1 MMAKKRK
8 ILAIC
13 NTPFQIVIAS
23 HILHTYYKDSEV
35 DILVSDGIRGGE
47 QLADNARKTNAFR
60 RVLYIHNRKT
70 FLTEKGWMAKIRY
83 ARGRAGEVIR
93 CHQLARTLANER
105 YDELLFTNISI
116 LTKLLTTSLLR
127 VNPQC
132 KICIFEEGMI
142 TYTQTYAAGDA
153 PHSLYRRLCDREGLL
168 AKVSRVYLRHPEFL
182 RWDVGRAQI
191 FTLPPINPNDW
202 ELISMLNKIFDYEH
216 CPDRYDRRIIFFE
229 ESHNFEGFNVPDVDI
244 VNRMA
249 EKVGKENIMIKIHP
263 RNPVNRFAE
272 LGYKTNKDTAVPW
285 EIIMLNEH
293 FSDTIFVTI
302 SSGAVVAPYLY
313 LDMQSRCYSLLN
325 CLEHRP
331 GYMNGDLGD
340 IMNQLYASSP
350 DIFIAPTSLN
360 DFLQQL

>member
-83 ARGRAGEVIR
+83 ACGRAGEVIR
-93 CHQLARTLANER
+93 CHQLARTLANEG

-168 AKVSRVYLRHPEFL
+168 AIIAYAQWAQRSCVHSKQSAVHRDRLRPTMDGNDTFVL
-182 RWDVGRAQI
+182 MPTGGGKSLCYQ
-191 FTLPPINPNDW
+191 LP
-202 ELISMLNKIFDYEH
+202 
-216 CPDRYDRRIIFFE
+216 
-229 ESHNFEGFNVPDVDI
+229 
-244 VNRMA
+244 
-249 EKVGKENIMIKIHP
+249 
-263 RNPVNRFAE
+263 
-272 LGYKTNKDTAVPW
+272 
-285 EIIMLNEH
+285 
-293 FSDTIFVTI
+293 
-302 SSGAVVAPYLY
+302 
-313 LDMQSRCYSLLN
+313 SLLM
-325 CLEHRP
+325 E
-331 GYMNGDLGD
+331 GT
-340 IMNQLYASSP
+340 AE
-350 DIFIAPTSLN
+350 AA
-360 DFLQQL
+360 